1 MNKLAIPKNQNKISL
16 AVALAVLSIGSSSY
30 AAGVAVD
37 IDNDSTTLTN
47 TTTRTTQLGYE
58 TTNTIDNDNAG
69 ELDTTIPI
77 NGTNYLFIQ
86 PGSSLANL
94 PDYDGLSGQENAIG
108 YTSTDQNSL
117 NNSGSITVSGGSGI
131 GIRLTSDAN
140 QTHNADGRILITSAG
155 RLDTD
160 NNSSIHTYSYAESLS
175 NVDDNT
181 IINSGTVSASIGIQ
195 LQSTTTAVS
204 DANALI
210 WAWSNN
216 DGYDPDED
224 GVNEQIITG
233 NYNADATSK
242 SYAMSYVD
250 DNSITNSGDISANDF
265 GIRLRSYSTATAEAT
280 RQSIQAVGRDDFEND
295 AYGEDPD
302 YFVDYDSDDD
312 VGYDSDGTYYSQTRS
327 DIKGNSL
334 LNSGDIVVADG
345 AGIVLDAV
353 TLGDVSSSYAANFV
367 TDVGGFARTYVYD
380 NTITNNRYG
389 IISADNGSGSTISDG
404 IGLYATT
411 QNNVAE
417 GYVDND
423 AFVAIVDANTITNS
437 GRIYGMRDGIRIS
450 AYNDSYDNV
459 AGAQVTNNVINN
471 NYVGWDD
478 DAHTEE
484 GRIVSNQRGIYIFA
498 QTDDGE
504 DTPAT
509 VNGNTINNS
518 SLIVSDPGMSL
529 DGTTLIKSERSSFD
543 DEDEYFIAIELDGQ
557 GNGNT
562 LNLNNPAYLAGTI
575 LLSNSNLNVN
585 DTNTTVNL
593 TSGYSHSNVWSIQ
606 NDNSYGPA
614 DVNLLGQLPW
624 FVRERAVGV
633 NAETN
638 NTYATYDPSMLAAR
652 ANAAADLS
660 EAANV
665 AIATNMTRDL
675 KAPSQLWMTGSYG
688 NNRYDQ
694 RESNPNMDQ
703 KTRLYTVA
711 VGYDQTV
718 DNYRV
723 GVMAGYNQSRL
734 TTGSLY
740 SDLYAH
746 SYDNESSG
754 GFASLYGMRDL
765 GMFKLDLGL
774 SAGAQEH
781 DDKRFVNDNL
791 EWWGI
796 SYAKSN
802 YNSQWVSPS
811 AKLALPFDLGSD
823 WTVAPNAQVSYTY
836 QRIGS
841 YTEKESNSNASFDS
855 YGIGVVESRLAVDLS
870 KDVGG
875 LKATL
880 TGGYMNRDV
889 KSGNSIDMT
898 MIGHKQQVDSWTQNL
913 DAVFARLSL
922 KYDITDKFAIN
933 AMGSYMKAKHQGSD
947 DGTSGGY
954 GNLSLIY
961 KF

>member
-30 AAGVAVD
+30 AGDPVIED
-37 IDNDSTTLTN
+37 DNVSTTLTN

-58 TTNTIDNDNAG
+58 TTNTIDNDNDG
-69 ELDTTIPI
+69 ELDTPITID
-77 NGTNYLFIQ
+77 GTSYLFIQ
-86 PGSSLANL
+86 PGSSIANL

-108 YTSTDQNSL
+108 YTSTDQNTL

-155 RLDTD
+155 RLTSS

-280 RQSIQAVGRDDFEND
+280 RREIQAVGRDY
-295 AYGEDPD
+295 YGVEGYGRNPN
-302 YFVDYDSDDD
+302 YFVDYDSDES
-312 VGYDSDGTYYSQTRS
+312 GPLEGTYYSQTRS

-353 TLGDVSSSYAANFV
+353 TLGDVSSSYAADFV
-367 TDVGGFARTYVYD
+367 SAVGGFARTYVYD

-389 IISADNGSGSTISDG
+389 IISADDDGSGSNISDG

-484 GRIVSNQRGIYIFA
+484 GRIVSNQKGIYIFA
-498 QTDDGE
+498 QTNDGE

-529 DGTTLIKSERSSFD
+529 DGTSLAKSDPANFVNTNPD
-543 DEDEYFIAIELDGQ
+543 FVAIELNGQ
-557 GNGNT
+557 GDNGNT

-575 LLSNSNLNVN
+575 LLSEGSGV
-585 DTNTTVNL
+585 DSNTTVNL

-606 NDNSYGPA
+606 NDGIYGPA

-624 FVRERAVGV
+624 FVRESTVGV

>member
-1 MNKLAIPKNQNKISL
+1 MTPNLKMNKLSVAVTLALVSISTIVS
-16 AVALAVLSIGSSSY
+16 ADYDADDGANTTVNNTSNTSSSVVLGDGSGY
-30 AAGVAVD
+30 TGSGA
-37 IDNDSTTLTN
+37 IDNNASTLTG
-47 TTTRTTQLGYE
+47 GY
-58 TTNTIDNDNAG
+58 NSYTI
-69 ELDTTIPI
+69 I
-77 NGTNYLFIQ
+77 
-86 PGSSLANL
+86 
-94 PDYDGLSGQENAIG
+94 
-108 YTSTDQNSL
+108 L
-117 NNSGSITVSGGSGI
+117 NNYFNDVESWTPSQDTETSQSGNSITNSATVTVTGNNGI
-131 GIRLTSDAN
+131 GINLESEHTQTVNAYASILRTGAGDVGDASA
-140 QTHNADGRILITSAG
+140 TATADATANARVGEITAG
-155 RLDTD
+155 
-160 NNSSIHTYSYAESLS
+160 YA
-175 NVDDNT
+175 NT
-181 IINSGTVSASIGIQ
+181 IINSGTLNISGDSSIGIS
-195 LQSTTTAVS
+195 LYA
-204 DANALI
+204 DAEANALADARVVVVANADNDGGGYPI
-210 WAWSNN
+210 GTYTATATPSAEAVASVNNNEIQNSGVVNATGAGGYGIRLKAYSDTSLSINAVSLDYRVSGGVADPYGNYGESNNNVRDIETYISQVFSEVSNN
-216 DGYDPDED
+216 DL
-224 GVNEQIITG
+224 
-233 NYNADATSK
+233 
-242 SYAMSYVD
+242 
-250 DNSITNSGDISANDF
+250 TNSG
-265 GIRLRSYSTATAEAT
+265 TVT
-280 RQSIQAVGRDDFEND
+280 VG
-295 AYGEDPD
+295 
-302 YFVDYDSDDD
+302 
-312 VGYDSDGTYYSQTRS
+312 DG
-327 DIKGNSL
+327 G
-334 LNSGDIVVADG
+334 
-345 AGIVLDAV
+345 GIVLDAV
-353 TLGDVSSSYAANFV
+353 AVGIASSAYRSSEGYANSEV
-367 TDVGGFARTYVYD
+367 KN
-380 NTITNNRYG
+380 NTFTNSG
-389 IISADNGSGSTISDG
+389 IISADYNGSGDNLSDG

-411 QNNVAE
+411 SGVA
-417 GYVDND
+417 NSTTFD
-423 AFVAIVDANTITNS
+423 ATIDGNTITNTNL
-437 GRIYGMRDGIRIS
+437 IYGMRDGIRVQAS
-450 AYNDSYDNV
+450 SSDPSTNA
-459 AGAQVTNNVINN
+459 AQITSNTINN

-484 GRIVSNQRGIYIFA
+484 GRIVSYKRGIYLDA
-498 QTDDGE
+498 S
-504 DTPAT
+504 T
-509 VNGNTINNS
+509 VDSNTINNS

-529 DGTTLIKSERSSFD
+529 DGSALTKSDPANFD
-543 DEDEYFIAIELDGQ
+543 NTNTNFVAIELDGQ
-557 GNGNT
+557 GDNGNT

-575 LLSNSNLNVN
+575 LLSEGSGVNS
-585 DTNTTVNL
+585 NTTVNL

-606 NDNSYGPA
+606 NDGTYGPA
-614 DVNLLGQLPW
+614 TVNLLGQLPW
-624 FVRERAVGV
+624 FVRDSAVGV
-633 NAETN
+633 NGDTN

>member
-1 MNKLAIPKNQNKISL
+1 MNNELKFKKISVAVCSALLVLAPYSIYAGPLDNTADISTQLDYGLDNLGDYDAIRTSTASDAVGGIVETDDSFSAGVSLTGGGADDLWDLGDNSGSVTVSGDDNWGIDIYSVVNINRSSIATYSQSVVGSFGNQGYLSRALSKVNGAAQTVYL
-16 AVALAVLSIGSSSY
+16 AVENSGTISASGSSSIGIALTS
-30 AAGVAVD
+30 AATANAIANAD
-37 IDNDSTTLTN
+37 IDFTMDSDNQGEDERTGSVFAAAQAYSSASAKVIGNQVTNSGIITSTGSSGYGIRLNAEATATTSTVSATADFRDY
-47 TTTRTTQLGYE
+47 TTDNMPQGTSTSYHSQVDAYV
-58 TTNTIDNDNAG
+58 NDND
-69 ELDTTIPI
+69 LT
-77 NGTNYLFIQ
+77 
-86 PGSSLANL
+86 
-94 PDYDGLSGQENAIG
+94 
-108 YTSTDQNSL
+108 
-117 NNSGSITVSGGSGI
+117 NSGSVS
-131 GIRLTSDAN
+131 
-140 QTHNADGRILITSAG
+140 
-155 RLDTD
+155 
-160 NNSSIHTYSYAESLS
+160 
-175 NVDDNT
+175 
-181 IINSGTVSASIGIQ
+181 VS
-195 LQSTTTAVS
+195 
-204 DANALI
+204 
-210 WAWSNN
+210 
-216 DGYDPDED
+216 
-224 GVNEQIITG
+224 
-233 NYNADATSK
+233 
-242 SYAMSYVD
+242 
-250 DNSITNSGDISANDF
+250 
-265 GIRLRSYSTATAEAT
+265 
-280 RQSIQAVGRDDFEND
+280 
-295 AYGEDPD
+295 
-302 YFVDYDSDDD
+302 
-312 VGYDSDGTYYSQTRS
+312 
-327 DIKGNSL
+327 
-334 LNSGDIVVADG
+334 DG
-345 AGIVLDAV
+345 AGIVLDATAVADTSSDYTDDNSDIDTGYGISGGEDYAYGYAKSQVNGNTISNSGTISADYAGVDTFDNANTSDGIRLSAV
-353 TLGDVSSSYAANFV
+353 TEHVDDAGLIDVTTFTAEV
-367 TDVGGFARTYVYD
+367 DD
-380 NTITNNRYG
+380 NTITN
-389 IISADNGSGSTISDG
+389 
-404 IGLYATT
+404 
-411 QNNVAE
+411 
-417 GYVDND
+417 
-423 AFVAIVDANTITNS
+423 TNL
-437 GRIYGMRDGIRIS
+437 IYGMRDGIRLS
-450 AYNDSYDNV
+450 ADNDANDSV
-459 AGAQVTNNVINN
+459 TGAAVTNNVINN

-478 DAHTEE
+478 DRHTEE
-484 GRIVSNQRGIYIFA
+484 GRIVSNQRGIYIIA

-504 DTPAT
+504 NTTPAR

-529 DGTTLIKSERSSFD
+529 DGTALIKSELSSFD
-543 DEDEYFIAIELDGQ
+543 DENQYFIAIELDGQ
-557 GNGNT
+557 GDGNT

-575 LLSNSNLNVN
+575 LLSNSINN

-606 NDNSYGPA
+606 NDNRYGPA

-624 FVRERAVGV
+624 FVRESTVGV
-633 NAETN
+633 NGETN